1 MPGIQET
8 QLYCLAD
15 RRYYETP
22 ARLPDEDT
30 RYPLDRAEP
39 PEGWRR
45 GTTGLWTALHPASAR
60 LPEQGWKIHVSTV
73 PEEAERTLADTAR
86 ICLEQGVPFK
96 FLRSARA
103 LHLMSAKYMNRSGA
117 GKFLTLYPDG
127 EAAFLRLLDALTRA
141 LDGRSGPYILSDLR
155 IGNTPVH
162 VRYGAY
168 VELWCRDAEGER
180 VRAMRH
186 PSGELVPDT
195 RGVVFRIPEWV
206 TVPEEL
212 RPHLA
217 ARAAARDDGFPY
229 QVTKALQFSN
239 AGGIYLAEHR
249 TTGQRVVLRE
259 ARPHCGLDPAGHD
272 AVTRLHR
279 EHRALTRLAGL
290 DCVPEVYGVRTV
302 WEHHFLIEEHIEG
315 TTLFDEIVERFPL
328 VRGERTRAELDAYS
342 RWAETVTAG
351 LAAVLDRIHARG
363 LRFADV
369 HPANVIIRPDGRVA
383 LIDFEYATDLDD
395 RDTPLAGA
403 PGLQAPPGVGK
414 GVEADDYALWA
425 IWLHLLMPLME
436 VSDHDRGKALSL
448 ERWARARYR
457 LGPDAGPPRPAALRH
472 GLPADSGE
480 PTVDALLRGPAPDWP
495 GIRARLLAGIRAGA
509 TPERTDR
516 LYPGDLAGFATGGA
530 CAAHGAAGV
539 LYALHRVGAPVPE
552 EHVDWLVRAA
562 SRRAADAPGGLFDG
576 LPGIALVLARLGRRE
591 EGRELLDRALRAPVA
606 ASADLRTGTA
616 GTALAALRFAMMTSG
631 GSDGASVS
639 DGARGSGGSGGGAAG
654 VGVLD
659 AELVERALWTAWELD
674 SLVRDEAVDG
684 PPAPH
689 SAGLMRGL
697 SGAALLQLELYAAT
711 GEDWLLRAAGAA
723 LAREAGHCVDMPGG
737 SVQVKDGKRHLLY
750 LDQGSGGIALV
761 AQRYLAH
768 QADPALAALL
778 PGVEEG
784 CVLEFVRE
792 PGLFTGR
799 AGLAATA
806 HQLARGGTGGVEEWR
821 PELLDSVR
829 NLSWHLVAEE
839 DRLLVPGARLRRF
852 SADLAT
858 GAAGVLLA
866 LHTMF
871 AAPDERP
878 DLLDVLTLG

>member
-45 GTTGLWTALHPASAR
+45 GTTGLWTALHPASAE
-60 LPEQGWKIHVSTV
+60 LPEQGWKIHISTV

-86 ICLEQGVPFK
+86 ICLEQGVTFK
-96 FLRSARA
+96 FLRSTRA
-103 LHLMSAKYMNRSGA
+103 LRLMSAKYMNRSSA
-117 GKFLTLYPDG
+117 GKFITIYPED
-127 EAAFLRLLDALTRA
+127 EPALLKLLDALSEA

-155 IGNTPVH
+155 IGNSPVY
-162 VRYGAY
+162 VRYGAF
-168 VELWCRDAEGER
+168 VELWCRDDEGER

-195 RGVVFRIPEWV
+195 RGVAFRIPEWV
-206 TVPEEL
+206 TVPEPL

-217 ARAAARDDGFPY
+217 ARAAARDDDFPY
-229 QVTKALQFSN
+229 VVTKALQFSG

-249 TTGQRVVLRE
+249 TTKQQVVLRE

-302 WEHHFLIEEHIEG
+302 WEHHFLIEEYIEG
-315 TTLFDEIVERFPL
+315 TTLFTEIVERFAL
-328 VRGERTRAELDAYS
+328 ARGERTPAELDAYS
-342 RWAETVTAG
+342 RWAQSVTDG
-351 LAAVLDRIHARG
+351 LAQALDRIHARG
-363 LRFADV
+363 LRFADM
-369 HPANVIIRPDGRVA
+369 HPANVILRPDGRVV

-395 RDTPLAGA
+395 QDTPLAGA
-403 PGLQAPPGVGK
+403 PGLQAPPDLGGN
-414 GVEADDYALWA
+414 GAEADAYALWA
-425 IWLHLLMPLME
+425 IWLHILMPLME
-436 VSDHDRGKALSL
+436 VTDHDRGKALTL
-448 ERWARARYR
+448 ERWARDRYR
-457 LGPDAGPPRPAALRH
+457 LGPDAGPPRPAALAH

-480 PTVDALLRGPAPDWP
+480 PTVDALLRGPVPDWP
-495 GIRARLLAGIRAGA
+495 GIRERLLAGIRAEA

-516 LYPGDLAGFATGGA
+516 LYPGDPAGFATGGA

-539 LYALHRVGAPVPE
+539 LYALHRVGAPVPD
-552 EHVDWLVRAA
+552 EHIDWLARAA
-562 SRRAADAPGGLFDG
+562 LRRDPDAPGGLYDG
-576 LPGIALVLARLGRRE
+576 LPGIAVVLARLGRRE
-591 EGRELLDRALRAPVA
+591 EGRELLDRALRAPA
-606 ASADLRTGTA
+606 ATSADLRTGTA
-616 GTALAALRFAMMTSG
+616 GTALAALRFAAL
-631 GSDGASVS
+631 D
-639 DGARGSGGSGGGAAG
+639 RELP
-654 VGVLD
+654 VGELPD
-659 AELVERALWTAWELD
+659 AELLDRALRTAWELD
-674 SLVRDEAVDG
+674 SLVRGEATDG
-684 PPAPH
+684 PPVPP
-689 SAGLMRGL
+689 SAGLLHGL
-697 SGAALLQLELYAAT
+697 SGAALLQLELYELT
-711 GEDWLLRAAGAA
+711 GEAWLLRAAGAA
-723 LAREAGHCVDMPGG
+723 LAREAGHCVNMPGG

-768 QADPALAALL
+768 REDPALAALL
-778 PGVEEG
+778 PGIEEG

-792 PGLFTGR
+792 PGLVTGR
-799 AGLAATA
+799 SGLAATA
-806 HQLARGGTGGVEEWR
+806 HQLARPGNDVEEWR

-829 NLSWHLVAEE
+829 NLSWHLVAEQ

-858 GAAGVLLA
+858 GSAGVLLA

>member
-39 PEGWRR
+39 PAGWRR
-45 GTTGLWTALHPASAR
+45 GTTGLWTALHPASAE
-60 LPEQGWKIHVSTV
+60 LPEQGWKIHISTV

-86 ICLEQGVPFK
+86 ICLEQGVTFK
-96 FLRSARA
+96 FLRSSRA
-103 LHLMSAKYMNRSGA
+103 LRLMSAKYMNRSSA
-117 GKFLTLYPDG
+117 GKFITVYPED
-127 EAAFLRLLDALTRA
+127 EPAFLKLLDALSKA
-141 LDGRSGPYILSDLR
+141 LEGRSGPYILSDLR
-155 IGNTPVH
+155 IGNSPVY
-162 VRYGAY
+162 VRYGAF
-168 VELWCRDAEGER
+168 VELWCRDDEGER

-195 RGVVFRIPEWV
+195 RGVAFRIPEWV
-206 TVPEEL
+206 TVPEPL

-217 ARAAARDDGFPY
+217 ARAAAHDDDFPY
-229 QVTKALQFSN
+229 VVTKALQFSS

-249 TTGQRVVLRE
+249 TTKQQVVLRE

-302 WEHHFLIEEHIEG
+302 WEHHFLIEEYIEG
-315 TTLFDEIVERFPL
+315 TTLFDEIVARFAL
-328 VRGERTRAELDAYS
+328 ARGERTPAELDAYS
-342 RWAETVTAG
+342 RWAQSVTDG
-351 LAAVLDRIHARG
+351 LGRALDLIHARG

-369 HPANVIIRPDGRVA
+369 HPANVIIRPDGRVV

-395 RDTPLAGA
+395 PDTPPAGA
-403 PGLQAPPGVGK
+403 PGLQAPPDLNRNGA
-414 GVEADDYALWA
+414 EADAYGLWA
-425 IWLHLLMPLME
+425 IWLHTLMPLME
-436 VSDHDRGKALSL
+436 VADHDRGKALTL

-457 LGPDAGPPRPAALRH
+457 LGPDAGPPRPAVLAH
-472 GLPADSGE
+472 GLPDDSGE

-495 GIRARLLAGIRAGA
+495 GIRERLVAGIRVGA
-509 TPERTDR
+509 TPDRTDR
-516 LYPGDLAGFATGGA
+516 LYPGDLTGFTTGGA

-539 LYALHRVGAPVPE
+539 LYALDRLGAPVPD
-552 EHVDWLVRAA
+552 EHVDWLARTAL
-562 SRRAADAPGGLFDG
+562 RRSPDAPGGLFDG
-576 LPGIALVLARLGRRE
+576 LPGIALVLSRLGRRE
-591 EGRELLDRALRAPVA
+591 EGRELLDRALRAPA
-606 ASADLRTGTA
+606 SASADLLTGRA
-616 GTALAALRFAMMTSG
+616 GTALAALRFA
-631 GSDGASVS
+631 SDGNGD
-639 DGARGSGGSGGGAAG
+639 DGTPDQEL
-654 VGVLD
+654 LD
-659 AELVERALWTAWELD
+659 RAVRTAWELD
-674 SLVRDEAVDG
+674 SLVRGEDIDG
-684 PPAPH
+684 RLTAPH
-689 SAGLMRGL
+689 SAGLLTGL
-697 SGAALLQLELYAAT
+697 CGAALLQLELYGHT
-711 GEDWLLRAAGAA
+711 GEDWLLDAAGAA
-723 LAREAGHCVDMPGG
+723 LTREAGHCVLMPGG

-750 LDQGSGGIALV
+750 LDQGSSGVALL

-768 QADPALAALL
+768 REDPALAGLL
-778 PGVEEG
+778 PGIGQG

-792 PGLFTGR
+792 PGLFRGR
-799 AGLAATA
+799 AGLVATA
-806 HQLARGGTGGVEEWR
+806 HQLSARRLAGGEPD
-821 PELLDSVR
+821 PEVLDSVR

-858 GAAGVLLA
+858 GAAGLLLA
-866 LHTMF
+866 LHTVF

>member
-39 PEGWRR
+39 PAGWRR
-45 GTTGLWTALHPASAR
+45 GTGGLWTALHPASAE

-86 ICLEQGVPFK
+86 ICLEQGVAFK

-103 LHLMSAKYMNRSGA
+103 LRLMSAKYMNRSGA
-117 GKFLTLYPDG
+117 GKFITLYPRD
-127 EAAFLRLLDALTRA
+127 ESELLKLLDALCGA

-155 IGNTPVH
+155 IGNAPVH
-162 VRYGAY
+162 VRYGAF
-168 VELWCRDAEGER
+168 VELWCRDDEGER

-206 TVPEEL
+206 TVPEPL

-217 ARAAARDDGFPY
+217 ARAAARDDDFPY
-229 QVTKALQFSN
+229 VVTKALQFSN

-249 TTGQRVVLRE
+249 TTKQQVVLRE

-302 WEHHFLIEEHIEG
+302 WEHHFLIEEYIEG

-328 VRGERTRAELDAYS
+328 VRGERTPAELDAYS
-342 RWAETVTAG
+342 RWAQSVTDG
-351 LAAVLDRIHARG
+351 LGRALDRIHARG

-369 HPANVIIRPDGRVA
+369 HPANVIIRPDGRVV
-383 LIDFEYATDLDD
+383 LIDFEYATELDD
-395 RDTPLAGA
+395 PDTPLAGA
-403 PGLQAPPGVGK
+403 PGLQAPPDFNRNGT
-414 GVEADDYALWA
+414 EADAYALRA
-425 IWLHLLMPLME
+425 IWLHILMPLME
-436 VSDHDRGKALSL
+436 VAEHDRGKALSL
-448 ERWARARYR
+448 ERWARDRYR
-457 LGPDAGPPRPAALRH
+457 LGPDAGPPRPAVLAH
-472 GLPADSGE
+472 GLPDDSGE

-495 GIRARLLAGIRAGA
+495 GIRERLVAGIRAGA
-509 TPERTDR
+509 TPDRTDR
-516 LYPGDLAGFATGGA
+516 LYPGDLTGFATGGA

-539 LYALHRVGAPVPE
+539 LYALDRVGAPVPE
-552 EHVDWLVRAA
+552 EHVDWLARTA
-562 SRRAADAPGGLFDG
+562 SRRAPGAPGGLFDG
-576 LPGIALVLARLGRRE
+576 LPGIALVLSRLGRRE
-591 EGRELLDRALRAPVA
+591 EGRELLDRALRAP
-606 ASADLRTGTA
+606 ASASVDLLTGRA
-616 GTALAALRFAMMTSG
+616 GTALAALRLASAPTSAPDG
-631 GSDGASVS
+631 NGDGDGA
-639 DGARGSGGSGGGAAG
+639 GT
-654 VGVLD
+654 LD
-659 AELVERALWTAWELD
+659 QELLDRALRTAWELD
-674 SLVRDEAVDG
+674 SLVRGEDVGDLT
-684 PPAPH
+684 APH
-689 SAGLMRGL
+689 SAGLLSGL
-697 SGAALLQLELYAAT
+697 CGAALLQLELYGRT
-711 GEDWLLRAAGAA
+711 GEDWLLDAAGAA
-723 LAREAGHCVDMPGG
+723 LTREAGHCVAMPGG

-750 LDQGSGGIALV
+750 LDQGSSGVALV

-768 QADPALAALL
+768 REDPALAALL
-778 PGVEEG
+778 PGIAQG

-792 PGLFTGR
+792 PGLFRGR
-799 AGLAATA
+799 AGLVATA
-806 HQLARGGTGGVEEWR
+806 HRLAGGEPG
-821 PELLDSVR
+821 PEVLDSVR
-829 NLSWHLVAEE
+829 NLSWHLVAEQ

-866 LHTMF
+866 LHTLF

>member
-8 QLYCLAD
+8 QLYCIAD

-45 GTTGLWTALHPASAR
+45 GRGGLWTALHPDSAE
-60 LPEQGWKIHVSTV
+60 LPEQGWKIHISTV
-73 PEEAERTLADTAR
+73 AADAERTLADTAR

-96 FLRSARA
+96 FLRSERA
-103 LHLMSAKYMNRSGA
+103 LRLMSAKYMNRSGA
-117 GKFLTLYPDG
+117 GKFLTLYPAD
-127 EAAFLRLLDALTRA
+127 EPAFLRLLDALTRA

-155 IGNTPVH
+155 IGNSPVH
-162 VRYGAY
+162 VRYGAF
-168 VELWCRDAEGER
+168 VELWCQDTEGTR

-186 PSGELVPDT
+186 PCGELVPDT

-206 TVPEEL
+206 TVPEQL

-229 QVTKALQFSN
+229 VVTKALQFSN

-302 WEHHFLIEEHIEG
+302 WEHHFLVEEYIEG
-315 TTLFDEIVERFPL
+315 TTLFDEIVDRFVL
-328 VRGERTRAELDAYS
+328 VRGERTPAELDAYS
-342 RWAETVTAG
+342 RWAESVTAG
-351 LAAVLDRIHARG
+351 LGRALDRIHARG

-369 HPANVIIRPDGRVA
+369 HPANVILRPDGRVA

-395 RDTPLAGA
+395 EDTPQAGA
-403 PGLQAPPGVGK
+403 PGLQAPLGTG
-414 GVEADDYALWA
+414 GAEADHYALWA
-425 IWLHLLMPLME
+425 IWLHILMPLME
-436 VSDHDRGKALSL
+436 VSEHDRGKVLTT

-457 LGPDAGPPRPAALRH
+457 LGPDAGPPRPAALSR

-480 PTVDALLRGPAPDWP
+480 PTVDRLLRGPEPDWS
-495 GIRARLLAGIRAGA
+495 GIRERLLAGIHADA
-509 TPERTDR
+509 TPDRTDR
-516 LYPGDLAGFATGGA
+516 LFPGDLAGFATGGI
-530 CAAHGAAGV
+530 CAAYGAAGV
-539 LYALHRVGAPVPE
+539 LYALHRVGAPVPAE
-552 EHVDWLVRAA
+552 YVDWLARTAL
-562 SRRAADAPGGLFDG
+562 RRDPDAPGGLFDG
-576 LPGIALVLARLGRRE
+576 LPGVALVLARLGRRE
-591 EGRELLDRALRAPVA
+591 EGRELLDRALRAAAP
-606 ASADLRTGTA
+606 ASADLLTGSA
-616 GTALAALRFAMMTSG
+616 GTALAALRLAT
-631 GSDGASVS
+631 DG
-639 DGARGSGGSGGGAAG
+639 DGPPDREL
-654 VGVLD
+654 LD
-659 AELVERALWTAWELD
+659 RALRTAWELD
-674 SLVRDEAVDG
+674 ALVRGEATDG
-684 PPAPH
+684 PPAPP
-689 SAGLMRGL
+689 SAGLLRGFA
-697 SGAALLQLELYAAT
+697 GAALLQLELHAHT
-711 GEDWLLRAAGAA
+711 GEEWLLDAAGAT
-723 LAREAGHCVDMPGG
+723 LAREAEHCVTMPGG
-737 SVQVKDGKRHLLY
+737 SVQVKDGQRHLLY
-750 LDQGSGGIALV
+750 LDQGSGGVALV

-768 QADPALAALL
+768 REAPALAALL
-778 PGVEEG
+778 PGVRQG
-784 CVLEFVRE
+784 CLLEFIRE

-799 AGLAATA
+799 SGLVATA
-806 HQLARGGTGGVEEWR
+806 HQLSGGR
-821 PELLDSVR
+821 PDPEVLDSVR

-866 LHTMF
+866 LHTLS
-871 AAPDERP
+871 AAPEERP

>member
-39 PEGWRR
+39 PAGWRR
-45 GTTGLWTALHPASAR
+45 GSGGLWTALHPEAAE
-60 LPEQGWKIHVSTV
+60 LPEQGWKIHISTV

-86 ICLEQGVPFK
+86 ICLEQGVAFK

-103 LHLMSAKYMNRSGA
+103 LRLMSAKYMNRSGA
-117 GKFLTLYPDG
+117 GKFITLYPDG
-127 EAAFLRLLDALTRA
+127 EAAFLRLLDALGRA

-162 VRYGAY
+162 VRYGAF
-168 VELWCRDAEGER
+168 VELWCRDAEGTR

-195 RGVVFRIPEWV
+195 RGVVFRLPEWV
-206 TVPEEL
+206 TVPEPL

-217 ARAAARDDGFPY
+217 ARAAARDDSFPY
-229 QVTKALQFSN
+229 VVTKALQFSN
-239 AGGIYLAEHR
+239 AGGIYLAVHR
-249 TTGQRVVLRE
+249 TTGRQVVLRE
-259 ARPHCGLDPAGHD
+259 ARPHCGLDPAGDD

-315 TTLFDEIVERFPL
+315 TTLFDEIVDRFVL
-328 VRGERTRAELDAYS
+328 VRGERTPAELDAYA
-342 RWAETVTAG
+342 RWARSVTDG
-351 LAAVLDRIHARG
+351 LARALDLIHARG
-363 LRFADV
+363 LRFGDV
-369 HPANVIIRPDGRVA
+369 HPANIILRPDGRVV

-395 RDTPLAGA
+395 TDTPLAGA
-403 PGLQAPPGVGK
+403 PGLQAPLGTG
-414 GVEADDYALWA
+414 GIEADGYALWA
-425 IWLHLLMPLME
+425 TWLHILMPLME
-436 VSDHDRGKALSL
+436 MSDHDRGKALTI
-448 ERWARARYR
+448 ERWARTRYR
-457 LGPDAGPPRPAALRH
+457 LGPDAGPPRPALLGRN
-472 GLPADSGE
+472 LPRDSGE
-480 PTVDALLRGPAPDWP
+480 ATVDALLRGPAPDWP
-495 GIRARLLAGIRAGA
+495 GIRERLLAGIRAGA
-509 TPERTDR
+509 TPDRTDR
-516 LYPGDLAGFATGGA
+516 LFPGDPAGFATGGV
-530 CAAHGAAGV
+530 CAAYGAAGV
-539 LYALHRVGAPVPE
+539 LYALDRVGAPVPA
-552 EHVDWLVRAA
+552 EHVDWLARTAL
-562 SRRAADAPGGLFDG
+562 RRNPDTPGGLFDG
-576 LPGIALVLARLGRRE
+576 LPGVALVLARLGRRE
-591 EGRELLDRALRAPVA
+591 EGRELLDRALRAPAA
-606 ASADLRTGTA
+606 ASADLLTGTA
-616 GTALAALRFAMMTSG
+616 GTALAALRFA
-631 GSDGASVS
+631 SDG
-639 DGARGSGGSGGGAAG
+639 DGPPDRD
-654 VGVLD
+654 L
-659 AELVERALWTAWELD
+659 LERALRTAWDLD
-674 SLVRDEAVDG
+674 SLVRGGTVDG
-684 PPAPH
+684 GPAAPP
-689 SAGLMRGL
+689 SAGLLRGL
-697 SGAALLQLELYAAT
+697 CGAALLQLELYGRT
-711 GEDWLLRAAGAA
+711 GEEWLLDAAGAA
-723 LAREAGHCVDMPGG
+723 LTREAGHCVAMPGG
-737 SVQVKDGKRHLLY
+737 SVQVKDGERHLLY
-750 LDQGSGGIALV
+750 LDQGSGGVALV

-768 QADPALAALL
+768 REDPELAALL
-778 PGVEEG
+778 PGIEQG

-792 PGLFTGR
+792 PGLFRGR
-799 AGLAATA
+799 SGLVATA
-806 HQLARGGTGGVEEWR
+806 HRLSADAPHGSGTSGRGGSGPDVSGPGTWR

-858 GAAGVLLA
+858 GAAGMLLA

>member
-45 GTTGLWTALHPASAR
+45 GTTGLWTALHPASAQ
-60 LPEQGWKIHVSTV
+60 LPEQGWKIHISTL
-73 PEEAERTLADTAR
+73 PDEAERTLADTAR

-103 LHLMSAKYMNRSGA
+103 LRLMSAKYMNRSGA

-127 EAAFLRLLDALTRA
+127 EAAFLRVLDALTRA

-155 IGNTPVH
+155 IGNSPVH
-162 VRYGAY
+162 VRYGAF
-168 VELWCRDAEGER
+168 VEHWCRDVDGNR

-206 TVPEEL
+206 TVPEPL

-217 ARAAARDDGFPY
+217 ARAAARDDDFPY
-229 QVTKALQFSN
+229 KVTKALQFSN

-249 TTGQRVVLRE
+249 TTGQQVVLRE
-259 ARPHCGLDPAGHD
+259 ARPHCGLDPAGDD

-302 WEHHFLIEEHIEG
+302 WEHHFLIEEYIEG

-328 VRGERTRAELDAYS
+328 VRGERTPAELDAYS
-342 RWAETVTAG
+342 RWAASVTTG
-351 LAAVLDRIHARG
+351 LAEALDRIHARG

-369 HPANVIIRPDGRVA
+369 HPANVILRPDGRVV

-395 RDTPLAGA
+395 QDTPLAGA
-403 PGLQAPPGVGK
+403 PGLQAPLGVKRGA
-414 GVEADDYALWA
+414 EADAYALWA
-425 IWLHLLMPLME
+425 IWLHTLMPLME
-436 VSDHDRGKALSL
+436 VTDHDRGKALTI

-457 LGPDAGPPRPAALRH
+457 LGPDAGPSRPAALAH

-480 PTVDALLRGPAPDWP
+480 TTVDALLRGPVPDWP
-495 GIRARLLAGIRAGA
+495 GIRERLLAGIRAGA

-539 LYALHRVGAPVPE
+539 LYALHRVGAPVPD
-552 EHVDWLVRAA
+552 EHVDWLARAA
-562 SRRAADAPGGLFDG
+562 LRRDPDAPGGLYDG
-576 LPGIALVLARLGRRE
+576 LPGIAVVLARLGRRE
-591 EGRELLDRALRAPVA
+591 EGRELLDRALRAPA
-606 ASADLRTGTA
+606 ATSADLRTGTA
-616 GTALAALRFAMMTSG
+616 GTALAALRL
-631 GSDGASVS
+631 
-639 DGARGSGGSGGGAAG
+639 AAPDAEL
-654 VGVLD
+654 LD
-659 AELVERALWTAWELD
+659 AELLDRALRTAWELD
-674 SLVRDEAVDG
+674 SLVRGEATDG
-684 PPAPH
+684 PPAPP
-689 SAGLMRGL
+689 SAGLLRGF
-697 SGAALLQLELYAAT
+697 SGAALLQLELYALT

-723 LAREAGHCVDMPGG
+723 LTREAGHCVDMPGG

-768 QADPALAALL
+768 RQDPALAALL
-778 PGVEEG
+778 PGIEEG

-792 PGLFTGR
+792 PGLVTGR
-799 AGLAATA
+799 SGLAATA
-806 HQLARGGTGGVEEWR
+806 HQLARPGHRSARHGNAGIEAWR
-821 PELLDSVR
+821 PELLESVR
-829 NLSWHLVAEE
+829 NLSWHLVAEQ